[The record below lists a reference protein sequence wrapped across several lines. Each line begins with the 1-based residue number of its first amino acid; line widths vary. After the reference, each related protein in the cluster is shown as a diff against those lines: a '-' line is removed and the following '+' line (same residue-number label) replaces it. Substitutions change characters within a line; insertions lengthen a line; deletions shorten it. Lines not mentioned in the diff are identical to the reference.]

1 MEPITNSTAVIGCP
15 VDPSMPPKER
25 VWQNIRMV
33 CGLFD
38 MARSIKSLQL
48 RRQFPDAS
56 WEWIDQE
63 ALALIERGCA

>member
-1 MEPITNSTAVIGCP
+1 
-15 VDPSMPPKER
+15 
-25 VWQNIRMV
+25 MV

-38 MARSIKSLQL
+38 MARSIKTLQL

-56 WEWIDQE
+56 WEWIDRE